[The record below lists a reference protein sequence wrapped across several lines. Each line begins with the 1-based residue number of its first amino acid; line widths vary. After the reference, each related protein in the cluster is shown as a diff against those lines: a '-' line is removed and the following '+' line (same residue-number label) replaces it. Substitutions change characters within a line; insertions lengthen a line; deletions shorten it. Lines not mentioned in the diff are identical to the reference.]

1 MDEARR
7 NLPAEESREAPG
19 TPRTMII
26 GDIHGCQTALQ
37 ALLEKLRPDEK
48 LDRLILLGD
57 LFDRGPDSWEV
68 FRTVRGLADRFS
80 SRFILLRGNHEDY
93 LLQEKLTLAQRL
105 LWNRVGRGATEK
117 SFRAHG
123 ERMEDAAPWLAKH
136 CRLWWKG
143 EGAPQCVHAGLLIDP
158 PEMNDRQTLLH
169 DHDIVLRNQYAGPL
183 TVVGHIALE
192 QCTWFA
198 GDGERAEAL
207 PEGTWAPLP
216 ERGVICIDTGC
227 GKGGR
232 LSAMVVRGRLY
243 QLVSVTGG

>member
-1 MDEARR
+1 MVK
-7 NLPAEESREAPG
+7 NLSGQYGE
-19 TPRTMII
+19 
-26 GDIHGCQTALQ
+26 
-37 ALLEKLRPDEK
+37 
-48 LDRLILLGD
+48 
-57 LFDRGPDSWEV
+57 
-68 FRTVRGLADRFS
+68 RFV
-80 SRFILLRGNHEDY
+80 LLRGNHEDY
-93 LLQEKLTLAQRL
+93 LLRQQLSARERL
-105 LWNRVGRGATEK
+105 IWERVGRAATVK
-117 SFRAHG
+117 SFKEYG
-123 ERMEDAAPWLAKH
+123 EKMESAIPWLTEH
-136 CRLWWKG
+136 TRLFWKG
-143 EGAPQCVHAGLLIDP
+143 EGFQCVHAGILVEP
-158 PEMNDRQTLLH
+158 PEANDSWTLLH

-232 LSAMVVRGRLY
+232 LSAMVIRDRLY